1 MTSLPFELSAYDLEL
16 TVASGTA
23 AEADT
28 DGVEGAVVAAG
39 TPDWSS
45 SWVHPVAVTA
55 ITATRAGKI
64 LRIIDMSLLNSGC
77 GHNDIAIPHPMTVA
91 DGLVSSTG
99 DEDDTARA
107 RQSAPR
113 PLWELHFGGHGDVG
127 DAVPLDA
134 SLIGH
139 GHFVAEMHLTEP
151 EKYAW
156 VADDPDMA
164 CKHGGA

>member
-1 MTSLPFELSAYDLEL
+1 MALDADAVGCPAACREAERAADTGADAVARDGLADLDGL
-16 TVASGTA
+16 TEAAGEGWCTA

-77 GHNDIAIPHPMTVA
+77 GHNDIAVPHPMTVA
-91 DGLVSSTG
+91 DGLVPPAG
-99 DEDDTARA
+99 HHDHTARP
-107 RQSAPR
+107 S
-113 PLWELHFGGHGDVG
+113 
-127 DAVPLDA
+127 
-134 SLIGH
+134 
-139 GHFVAEMHLTEP
+139 
-151 EKYAW
+151 
-156 VADDPDMA
+156 
-164 CKHGGA
+164 GGAPHPPGKRGPG